1 MSVRNIT
8 FDDVT
13 LTDTGVVTINPS
25 DNIEKDFEGTVNF
38 TVESVQTTG
47 TTDGDVQLQS
57 SNDGFV
63 ANVVN
68 EGSTV
73 ALVAGAVVQ
82 IPYVNS
88 TNKIPAINYRIQ
100 ITGVGTQSTELTAT
114 YTRKTGKGEY

>member
-1 MSVRNIT
+1 MGYRNMT

-13 LTDTGVVTINPS
+13 LTDAGVVTSDPS
-25 DNIEKDFEGTVNF
+25 DNIEEDFEGSVNF
-38 TVESVQTTG
+38 TVGSVQTTG

-63 ANVVN
+63 ANVVD

-82 IPYVNS
+82 IPLAG
-88 TNKIPAINYRIQ
+88 TKIAARNYRIQ
-100 ITGVGTQSTELTAT
+100 TTGVGTQSTELTVT
-114 YTRKTGKGEY
+114 YTRKSGKGEY